1 MKKLLTIFLLAVLAL
16 SFVSASESSL
26 SVPLDSDAYRIID
39 SAEMRGIIPSQ
50 TDVRPYSLSKVKSLL
65 DVILASDR
73 ISEGERSAIDD
84 LLDSFES
91 SYGFSDEKS
100 LLQKGYISTTLAD
113 NTSVAVGVKAK
124 ATAAF
129 GFRDKSLDSRNKAT
143 AYVRAELFDAFS
155 LYMDFTGLMDKLDH
169 RSFLVTDFRHEC
181 DGFYMSFEGNGGL
194 ETSPFS
200 KFGVGIAMN
209 PELAATF
216 FDGRLLLRFASVSR
230 DWGPGLNNLALSAS
244 ARSFDSLEFTLE
256 PVSWFSL
263 SVAVGS
269 LGKSYVLLSGEAT
282 PVGDSELHSDVYDNN
297 FSIQRVEVE
306 FFEGLRASVFESVIW
321 RKRFELA
328 YFNPVGIYMFAQN
341 YIGDFDNMMAGG
353 DLTYTWK
360 GVGRFYLAFAIDE
373 LNKASLFC
381 ARNIIAYQGGAT
393 FDIPVL
399 DFSTLTVQATYIPPF
414 FGSHYT
420 YKAEKNPWGNS
431 DMATSYVNKGYTMS
445 YPLYPD
451 SVEFLASFSTTVS
464 AWNLG
469 LDFTL
474 RDQMRSAQYATDAS
488 TGTTLHTLLNYHYTL
503 YEKDYEKKAF
513 FSYIWDNVL
522 CIDINAKKSFQNLP
536 FSFNVGLQWIIESRR
551 SYSLNPDIVKEY
563 DAYEFVSEGRER
575 NKMISNPGSG
585 TSMGSDWSTNARFNL
600 SIGVSIYY

>member
-26 SVPLDSDAYRIID
+26 SVPLDSDVYRIID

-65 DVILASDR
+65 DVISSSDR

-113 NTSVAVGVKAK
+113 NTSVAVGVKTK
-124 ATAAF
+124 TTAAF

-181 DGFYMSFEGNGGL
+181 DGFYMSFEGYGGL

-200 KFGVGIAMN
+200 RFGVGIVMN
-209 PELAATF
+209 PELATTF

-230 DWGPGLNNLALSAS
+230 DWGPGLNNIALSAS
-244 ARSFDSLEFTLE
+244 ARNFDGVELSLE

-269 LGKSYVLLSGEAT
+269 LGKSYLTLSGEAS
-282 PVGDSELHSDVYDNN
+282 PVGDTGMHSDVYDNN

-306 FFEGLRASVFESVIW
+306 FFEGLRASIYESVIW

-328 YFNPVGIYMFAQN
+328 YLNPVGIYMFAQN
-341 YIGDFDNMMAGG
+341 YIGDYDNMLAGG

-360 GVGRFYLAFAIDE
+360 GVGKFYLAFAIDE
-373 LNKASLFC
+373 LNKAKLFW
-381 ARNIIAYQGGAT
+381 ARNIIAWQGGAT

-399 DFSTLTVQATYIPPF
+399 EFSTLRLQATYIPPF
-414 FGSHYT
+414 FGTHYT
-420 YKAEKNPWGNS
+420 YRANNNPWG
-431 DMATSYVNKGYTMS
+431 TSAIGTAYINKGYTMS

-451 SVEFLASFSTTVS
+451 SVELLASFSTTVS
-464 AWNLG
+464 SWGLS

-474 RDQMRSAQYATDAS
+474 RDQMRSAQYS
-488 TGTTLHTLLNYHYTL
+488 TSGSEGTTLNTLINYKYSDSVSS
-503 YEKDYEKKAF
+503 YAKKKF
-513 FSYIWDNVL
+513 FSYIWDNIV
-522 CIDINAKKSFQNLP
+522 CVDVEAKKSFENTP
-536 FSFNVGLQWIIESRR
+536 FSLNVGVECIVESKR
-551 SYSLNPDIVKEY
+551 SYTLDPDIVKEY
-563 DAYEFVSEGRER
+563 AAYDFVNEGGPEK
-575 NKMISNPGSG
+575 KMITNPGTG
-585 TSMGSDWSTNARFNL
+585 TVMNDDWSTSARVNL
-600 SIGVSIYY
+600 SIGFSIYY